1 MNRSSNPAGL
11 PPEGDTWGLAE
22 LPQRVPAADRQIW
35 ATALLT
41 QSLVEPRDN
50 WSALAR
56 SIHLIGPLNS
66 ESGYRYLSYMVE
78 LEQYFP
84 VRPARLL
91 AEIAGN
97 GKTDG
102 VAASPHPPRAQMPQG
117 GLARNAILC
126 LDILDDIYFSRL
138 NRFPADVHCEL
149 TAIVRQPEGAI
160 PSESEAASCP
170 SSPATRPGARF
181 LELVQEQLAGRP
193 MERRLERRSISPP
206 AGPPTSLPGE
216 AFLPPTSK
224 TSTILSLAAFSK
236 NPSTATSSS
245 PPCSI
250 STRPTHSPHPRQS
263 RFIPPSWAVYC
274 PKTTATSS
282 APGPKRS
289 SKSPATL
296 LARIHLENPLRTHP
310 EGTRRKNGSHPVE
323 QPRLPCR
330 HRRRAGAATSRAS
343 SPPAPSAL
351 HSAPS
356 GISFR
361 KHRLQLP
368 VRLPDH
374 IHPVTPQPGHAG
386 NKAPHQSPGL
396 VEKPQPGRLLFLN
409 ASILTTY
416 GVYRYEPVTPEAAQ
430 QLIAEF
436 RRTGRDLYSA
446 VGHRATAALMTR
458 LLGIDVPFNR
468 VTIEQ
473 AVGEPAIVLRLNQR
487 PPEGLVLSI
496 ADIEAIG
503 YELGLVTRLE

>member
-170 SSPATRPGARF
+170 SSPATRPGMPDSLNWFRNNSPADRWSDAWSGAQYRRP
-181 LELVQEQLAGRP
+181 LGRRP
-193 MERRLERRSISPP
+193 VCPGKPFCPRPRKPPPYCPWPPFQRTPAPPQVPVRPAPSPP
-206 AGPPTSLPGE
+206 DPPTPRTPVSPDLFHRPGQSTVRKQPPLHPHLDRSGRQNLPRPFWREFTWKTLSERILKERDGKMAATLWNSLGY
-216 AFLPPTSK
+216 
-224 TSTILSLAAFSK
+224 LAA
-236 NPSTATSSS
+236 TAVVPA
-245 PPCSI
+245 PP
-250 STRPTHSPHPRQS
+250 
-263 RFIPPSWAVYC
+263 PP
-274 PKTTATSS
+274 
-282 APGPKRS
+282 
-289 SKSPATL
+289 
-296 LARIHLENPLRTHP
+296 E
-310 EGTRRKNGSHPVE
+310 
-323 QPRLPCR
+323 
-330 HRRRAGAATSRAS
+330 
-343 SPPAPSAL
+343 PPAPR
-351 HSAPS
+351 H
-356 GISFR
+356 
-361 KHRLQLP
+361 H
-368 VRLPDH
+368 
-374 IHPVTPQPGHAG
+374 QPCT
-386 NKAPHQSPGL
+386 Q
-396 VEKPQPGRLLFLN
+396 
-409 ASILTTY
+409 
-416 GVYRYEPVTPEAAQ
+416 
-430 QLIAEF
+430 
-436 RRTGRDLYSA
+436 
-446 VGHRATAALMTR
+446 HRA
-458 LLGIDVPFNR
+458 VS
-468 VTIEQ
+468 VSES
-473 AVGEPAIVLRLNQR
+473 IVYNFRCASPTTSTQ
-487 PPEGLVLSI
+487 
-496 ADIEAIG
+496 
-503 YELGLVTRLE
+503 